1 MFNHIYPVLEQ
12 INIEKWKSLWYN
24 GCRMRHNLLKG
35 HISTLGAVIL
45 FGLMSPMC
53 KLAMQKGAIDGLLLA
68 FLRVSGAAL
77 LFWLISP
84 FAAREK
90 IARRDRLSLL
100 GMSLCGMVINQF
112 LYVLGIQYTSP
123 TNACIVGTS
132 TPVMTFILAALFLQ
146 HRVTVLRVCGLLLA
160 SVGALVLIPG
170 SGGGL
175 SGHALGDVLCLISQF
190 SAACYFVFFGR
201 VLRRYHP
208 VTIMKWLFL
217 IATVLTVL
225 PMAGRLSA
233 LPTVGFSTQELFAI
247 TYVVIGGSFFSYLL
261 LIEGQRHLPP
271 PTVAAY
277 NYVQPIIAAIVGIT
291 LGLDILTWQKCL
303 SLLLIAAGVL
313 LISKR
318 PE

>member
-1 MFNHIYPVLEQ
+1 
-12 INIEKWKSLWYN
+12 
-24 GCRMRHNLLKG
+24 MRHDLLKG
-35 HISTLGAVIL
+35 HISTLGAAIL

-53 KLAMQKGAIDGLLLA
+53 KLAMQNGAVDGLLLA
-68 FLRVSGAAL
+68 FFRVSGAAL

-84 FAAREK
+84 LVAREK
-90 IARRDRLSLL
+90 IARTDWLPLL

-123 TNACIVGTS
+123 TNACVVGTS
-132 TPVMTFILAALFLQ
+132 TPVMTFILASLFLH
-146 HRVTVLRVCGLLLA
+146 HRVTLPRIGGFLLA
-160 SVGALVLIPG
+160 SVGALVLILG

-175 SGHALGDVLCLISQF
+175 SGHPIGDMLCLISQF

-208 VTIMKWLFL
+208 ITIMKWLFL
-217 IATVLTVL
+217 FATSLTIL
-225 PMAGRLSA
+225 PMLGRLTDLQA
-233 LPTVGFSTQELFAI
+233 ATLRPQELLAI
-247 TYVVIGGSFFSYLL
+247 SYIVIGGSFFSYLL
-261 LIEGQRHLPP
+261 LIVGQRQLQP

-277 NYVQPIIAAIVGIT
+277 NYVQPIIAAIVGIL

-303 SLLLIAAGVL
+303 SLLLIATGVL

-318 PE
+318 VSCTRSDY

>member
-1 MFNHIYPVLEQ
+1 M
-12 INIEKWKSLWYN
+12 
-24 GCRMRHNLLKG
+24 LKG

-53 KLAMQKGAIDGLLLA
+53 KLAMQQGAVDGLLLA
-68 FLRVSGAAL
+68 FFRVSGAAL

-84 FAAREK
+84 LVAREK
-90 IARRDRLSLL
+90 IARADWLPLL

-112 LYVLGIQYTSP
+112 LYVLGIQYTAP
-123 TNACIVGTS
+123 TNACVVGTS
-132 TPVMTFILAALFLQ
+132 TPVMTFILASLFLH
-146 HRVTVLRVCGLLLA
+146 HRVTLLRVCGFLLA
-160 SVGALVLIPG
+160 TLGALVLILG

-175 SGHALGDVLCLISQF
+175 SGHPLGDALCLISQF

-208 VTIMKWLFL
+208 VTTMKWLFL
-217 IATVLTVL
+217 IATALTTL
-225 PMAGRLSA
+225 PMLGRLSA
-233 LPTVGFSTQELFAI
+233 LLATDFSTQELFAI
-247 TYVVIGGSFFSYLL
+247 AYVVIGGSFFSYLL
-261 LIEGQRHLPP
+261 LIVGQRHLEP

-277 NYVQPIIAAIVGIT
+277 NYVQPIIAAIVGIL

-303 SLLLIAAGVL
+303 SLLLIATGVL

-318 PE
+318 TV

>member
-1 MFNHIYPVLEQ
+1 
-12 INIEKWKSLWYN
+12 
-24 GCRMRHNLLKG
+24 MRHYLLKG

-53 KLAMQKGAIDGLLLA
+53 KLAMQNGAVDGLLLA
-68 FLRVSGAAL
+68 FFRVSGAAL

-84 FAAREK
+84 LFSREK
-90 IARRDRLSLL
+90 IARRDWLPLL

-123 TNACIVGTS
+123 TNACVVGTS
-132 TPVMTFILAALFLQ
+132 TPVMTFILAALFLH
-146 HRVTVLRVCGLLLA
+146 HRVTWLKVGGFLLA
-160 SVGALVLIPG
+160 SVGALVLILG

-175 SGHALGDVLCLISQF
+175 SGHPLGDTLCLISQF
-190 SAACYFVFFGR
+190 SAACYFVFFGG

-217 IATVLTVL
+217 FAAMLTLL
-225 PMAGRLSA
+225 PMGCHLAA
-233 LPTVGFSTQELFAI
+233 LPSVNFSLQELFAI
-247 TYVVIGGSFFSYLL
+247 AYVVIGGSFFSYLL
-261 LIEGQRHLPP
+261 LIVGQRRLDP
-271 PTVAAY
+271 PTVASY
-277 NYVQPIIAAIVGIT
+277 NYVQPIIAAVVGIM

-313 LISKR
+313 LITKNA
-318 PE
+318 E